1 MYDDLYLTIP
11 KDDRYQ
17 NKSEERDTEID
28 KISKFT
34 ITILKVP
41 GTDKHCVEWFLVE
54 GDKFWLGEKF
64 TEMHR

>member
-11 KDDRYQ
+11 KDDRNYDRYQ
-17 NKSEERDTEID
+17 NKSEESDTEID

-41 GTDKHCVEWFLVE
+41 GTDKHCVE
-54 GDKFWLGEKF
+54 
-64 TEMHR
+64 

>member
-41 GTDKHCVEWFLVE
+41 GTDKHCVE
-54 GDKFWLGEKF
+54 
-64 TEMHR
+64 